1 MAKKCTS
8 KGNLLALCGGMM
20 LGTSILTPAQ
30 AFELVGFTG
39 LPQDPYWISVR
50 CGADK
55 AAEESGSKVDW
66 YSAKSGG
73 NNQEVLA
80 NLEAMKIA
88 HPDGVITTAWNNM
101 DPPAGWLKD
110 FMEGGVPVVYVDA
123 VPPDDHDFLK
133 GFTVPGDDQI
143 KPVAKAIA
151 ADVGESGQ
159 VAILGGVAGDE
170 TQALRWQGLK
180 DTLQKDYPKVEV
192 LDTQYTNYDVNK
204 SNEVVSSLIVSNPE
218 LKVVF
223 TSSGPEGQGA
233 RAAIKAAGKVGKVFV
248 YSFDAIP
255 ALQDGV
261 RDGSVKAVIGT
272 SPRLQGATAV
282 KTIVEYLTK
291 NEGKGAIVIDKEKQ
305 LEPIPTMLITAENID
320 TPTANEYLIKDTC
333 D

>member
-1 MAKKCTS
+1 MANDYVFKRK
-8 KGNLLALCGGMM
+8 LLALCGGLAIGCTM
-20 LGTSILTPAQ
+20 LTPAQ
-30 AFELVGFTG
+30 AFDLVGFTG

-55 AAEESGSKVDW
+55 AAQESGSKVDW

-73 NNQEVLA
+73 DNQEVLA

-88 HPDGVITTAWNNM
+88 KPDGVITTAWNNM

-110 FMEGGVPVVYVDA
+110 FVAGGVPVVYVDA
-123 VPPDDHDFLK
+123 VPPNDHDFLK

-143 KPVAKAIA
+143 KPVAEAIA
-151 ADVGESGQ
+151 ADVGDAGQ
-159 VAILGGVAGDE
+159 VVILGGVAGDE

-233 RAAIKAAGKVGKVFV
+233 RAAIKAADKVGKVFV

-282 KTIVEYLTK
+282 RTIVDYLK
-291 NEGKGAIVIDKEKQ
+291 ANEGKGPITIDKEKQ
-305 LEPIPTMLITAENID
+305 LEPIPTMLITAANID